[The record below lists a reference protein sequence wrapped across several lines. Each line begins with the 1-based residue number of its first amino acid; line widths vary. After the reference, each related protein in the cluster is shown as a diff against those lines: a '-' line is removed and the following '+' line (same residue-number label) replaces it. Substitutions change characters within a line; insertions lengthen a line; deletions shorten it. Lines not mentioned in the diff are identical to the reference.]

1 MRESIKRKF
10 MNLKKKDGIS
20 FVIYIIFNLFFACSL
35 YAISMT
41 CFVNSEGSNLITSGV
56 GGIAI
61 ILSRYVLPDLGV
73 PLDQNI
79 LFSIVYFIINV
90 PLFFIA
96 YKNIGK
102 LFAVLTLSN
111 VILSALLI
119 SVIDPNMWDFLA
131 VSGMEDLTIAL
142 FSGIFT
148 GLAMGFSLKGNFSTG
163 GIDIISLTM
172 SIKKGISFGKYQML
186 FNGIIMVFG
195 GIASG
200 NWNAI
205 LYTFVYIGVSSYV
218 VDLIHTRNRKTM
230 LEVVSTKGEEICE
243 LLLRESHHGI
253 TVLEATG
260 AYTKEKKN
268 VLHLVV
274 SSFQITEIVAHIKNI
289 DESSFIL
296 QVPVSNIYG
305 RFYIPPFK

>member
-1 MRESIKRKF
+1 MMESIKRKF
-10 MNLKKKDGIS
+10 KNLKKKETIS
-20 FVIYIIFNLFFACSL
+20 FIIFIFSNLFLSCSL

-41 CFVNSEGSNLITSGV
+41 CFVNSKGSNLITSGV

-61 ILSRYVLPDLGV
+61 ILSRYVLPSLGV
-73 PLDQNI
+73 TLDQNI
-79 LFSIVYFIINV
+79 LFSIFYVLMNI

-96 YKNIGK
+96 YKHIGK
-102 LFAVLTLSN
+102 IFAVFTLSN
-111 VILSALLI
+111 VLLSSLI
-119 SVIDPNMWDFLA
+119 ISFIDPNLWSFLE
-131 VSGMEDLTIAL
+131 VEKMDMLTISL
-142 FSGIFT
+142 FSGLFT
-148 GLAMGFSLKGNFSTG
+148 GLAIGFALKGNFSTG
-163 GIDIISLTM
+163 GTDIISLTL
-172 SIKKGISFGKYQML
+172 SIKKGISFGKYQMIINGCIML
-186 FNGIIMVFG
+186 LGGII
-195 GIASG
+195 SR

-218 VDLIHTRNRKTM
+218 VELIHTRNRKVL
-230 LEVVSTKGEEICE
+230 LEVVSTKGDEICE

-260 AYTKEKKN
+260 AYTKQKKN

-274 SSFQITEIVAHIKNI
+274 SRFQITEIVTHIKNI
-289 DESSFIL
+289 DESSFVL

>member
-10 MNLKKKDGIS
+10 QDLKKKDGIT
-20 FVIYIIFNLFFACSL
+20 FILYIILNLFLACSL
-35 YAISMT
+35 YAVSVT

-61 ILSRYVLPDLGV
+61 ILSRYVLPSLGV
-73 PLDQNI
+73 TLDQNI
-79 LFSIVYFIINV
+79 LFSIFYLLMNI

-96 YKNIGK
+96 YKHIGK
-102 LFAVLTLSN
+102 LFAVFTLSN
-111 VILSALLI
+111 VLLSSLLI
-119 SVIDPNMWDFLA
+119 SLINPSMWDFLE
-131 VSGMEDLTIAL
+131 VSKMEDLTIAL
-142 FSGIFT
+142 FAGIFT

-163 GIDIISLTM
+163 GTDIISLTL
-172 SIKKGISFGKYQML
+172 SIKKGISFGRYQMIL
-186 FNGIIMVFG
+186 NGIIMLLG
-195 GIASG
+195 GMVSG
-200 NWNAI
+200 EWNAI

-253 TVLEATG
+253 TILEATG

-274 SSFQITEIVAHIKNI
+274 SAFQITEIVAHIKNI

>member
-10 MNLKKKDGIS
+10 KDLKKKDGIT
-20 FVIYIIFNLFFACSL
+20 FVIYIILNLFLACSL
-35 YAISMT
+35 YAISMS

-73 PLDQNI
+73 TLDQNI
-79 LFSIVYFIINV
+79 LFSIFYVLMNV

-111 VILSALLI
+111 VILSSVLI
-119 SVIDPNMWDFLA
+119 SLIDPHMWDFLE
-131 VSGMEDLTIAL
+131 VSNMEDLTIAL

-148 GLAMGFSLKGNFSTG
+148 GLAMGFALKGNFSTG
-163 GIDIISLTM
+163 GTDIISLTM
-172 SIKKGISFGKYQML
+172 SIKKGLSFGKYQMV
-186 FNGIIMVFG
+186 FNGIIMLFG
-195 GIASG
+195 GIASK

-218 VDLIHTRNRKTM
+218 VDLIHTRNRKVM

-274 SSFQITEIVAHIKNI
+274 SSFQITEIVAPIKNI